1 MKVYKFH
8 DSELNEKFYGNE
20 RVLKNAFREIIN
32 KYDPRWKTITENESL
47 KLEDIKVKITKFKNE
62 DRAVMDAYVVIENE
76 KILLRQNS
84 FTIIEVIK

>member
-1 MKVYKFH
+1 MKIYKFH

-20 RVLKNAFREIIN
+20 RVLKNAFREIID
-32 KYDPRWKTITENESL
+32 KYDSHWKTIAENESL
-47 KLEDIKVKITKFKNE
+47 KLEDIKVKITKFENE

-76 KILLRQNS
+76 KIPLRQDS